1 FMPLFELW
9 ITFSTCRAQ
18 TDCSLGAC
26 YPPSQDL
33 LLGRVQQLRASSTC
47 GLAESEVFCTLY
59 QQCCPCDSRNPN
71 GQLAHTVQDVLST
84 SGPERWWQSRKG
96 VTPVN
101 LQLDL
106 NSLFQ
111 LDSLVLS
118 FKGPRPGAL
127 VIERTLDHG
136 QTWQPVL
143 YLATDCQRSFPSI
156 PTSWDVLLQIDFS
169 PLPTSG
175 LTGLRVKL
183 TELGDVPQLPGR
195 GLSQFY
201 ALKEMRVMGSCMCH
215 GHANRC
221 VPQDS
226 AVQVSPQCDCQH
238 NTAGLN
244 CERCADL
251 YNDLPWRAAEDGNT
265 HACKRCE
272 CNNHAQSCHFDWA
285 LFESSGRRSGG
296 VCDNCMHHTTG
307 PNCDRCAPG
316 YQPNPRSRMDRPD
329 ACIRC
334 SCSADGTVDGGLCED
349 SLDSCRCKEKV
360 EGPRCDRC
368 KTGFYGLSASNP
380 AGCNPCSCSPDGSIS
395 GVCDPVTGQCPCRPH
410 FQGRTCDLCSDG
422 YWKPALSKRCEPC
435 GCDPTSSTSDT
446 CDQVTGQCR
455 CRPGFGGRTCTEC
468 PEGSYGDPLTGCRR
482 CRCDTEGSL
491 PGGCDKQTGACQ
503 CRPGVTGARCDS
515 CSRGHC
521 NSFPACKECPSCFFS
536 LDEQLRTMS
545 LALERLSNSL
555 LSRPGTGAP
564 LDPLILALEDQL
576 DRIRS
581 SVSLPPGSVSE
592 VKDTLSQLE
601 ELRKQLDQANGT
613 LPSIEKTPDLASE
626 LDKLQDLLNRLTLIY
641 KAKKEQLRK
650 GFCCTCGAF
659 SYADFKVCCAG
670 AFDAIRKAYDES
682 TEAAEKV
689 NDTRTT
695 LQEAAAIRQE
705 AKDLQ
710 GQVQPTNTRD
720 LGKLNH
726 SMASQPNLTPTAK
739 QVCGSSRSEPCTPL
753 QCPGEDLCP
762 PEGAPPCEKA
772 AECVG
777 ALPLSRRANAD
788 AEDVKERLGRLNK
801 NITEAAE
808 KVGRE
813 EIQARDVFEEDLNV
827 TRGLV
832 RELKNF
838 LSDPTSNLNQIQEV
852 SDWVLAAKLPL
863 SIADLTKK
871 LDQLKDLAANLP
883 NSTAVLKE
891 AEPQLEMARR
901 LLQDSE
907 NLLSPAEKVLDE
919 ASALM
924 KPMKPQLENLKAL
937 LLDAD
942 QQAQDAEEKATKAE
956 EEATAADQ
964 VSGRG

>member
-1 FMPLFELW
+1 MKTLLVLAVL
-9 ITFSTCRAQ
+9 SAACRAQ

-47 GLAESEVFCTLY
+47 GLTESEVFCTLY
-59 QQCCPCDSRNPN
+59 QQRRIKCCPCDSRNPN

-156 PTSWDVLLQIDFS
+156 PTSAPLKLEHTYCHPLKPNGANPNQEQTIDFS
-169 PLPTSG
+169 PLRQYMFAPASHSQKVEATSG

-334 SCSADGTVDGGLCED
+334 SCSADGTVDGGQCED

-395 GVCDPVTGQCPCRPH
+395 GVCDPVTGQCPCRSH

-446 CDQVTGQCR
+446 CDQLTGQCR

-482 CRCDTEGSL
+482 CRCDAEGSL

-521 NSFPACKECPSCFFS
+521 KLFPS
-536 LDEQLRTMS
+536 L
-545 LALERLSNSL
+545 
-555 LSRPGTGAP
+555 
-564 LDPLILALEDQL
+564 
-576 DRIRS
+576 
-581 SVSLPPGSVSE
+581 
-592 VKDTLSQLE
+592 
-601 ELRKQLDQANGT
+601 
-613 LPSIEKTPDLASE
+613 
-626 LDKLQDLLNRLTLIY
+626 
-641 KAKKEQLRK
+641 
-650 GFCCTCGAF
+650 
-659 SYADFKVCCAG
+659 
-670 AFDAIRKAYDES
+670 
-682 TEAAEKV
+682 
-689 NDTRTT
+689 
-695 LQEAAAIRQE
+695 
-705 AKDLQ
+705 
-710 GQVQPTNTRD
+710 
-720 LGKLNH
+720 
-726 SMASQPNLTPTAK
+726 
-739 QVCGSSRSEPCTPL
+739 
-753 QCPGEDLCP
+753 
-762 PEGAPPCEKA
+762 
-772 AECVG
+772 
-777 ALPLSRRANAD
+777 
-788 AEDVKERLGRLNK
+788 
-801 NITEAAE
+801 
-808 KVGRE
+808 
-813 EIQARDVFEEDLNV
+813 
-827 TRGLV
+827 
-832 RELKNF
+832 
-838 LSDPTSNLNQIQEV
+838 
-852 SDWVLAAKLPL
+852 
-863 SIADLTKK
+863 
-871 LDQLKDLAANLP
+871 
-883 NSTAVLKE
+883 
-891 AEPQLEMARR
+891 
-901 LLQDSE
+901 
-907 NLLSPAEKVLDE
+907 
-919 ASALM
+919 
-924 KPMKPQLENLKAL
+924 
-937 LLDAD
+937 
-942 QQAQDAEEKATKAE
+942 
-956 EEATAADQ
+956 
-964 VSGRG
+964 